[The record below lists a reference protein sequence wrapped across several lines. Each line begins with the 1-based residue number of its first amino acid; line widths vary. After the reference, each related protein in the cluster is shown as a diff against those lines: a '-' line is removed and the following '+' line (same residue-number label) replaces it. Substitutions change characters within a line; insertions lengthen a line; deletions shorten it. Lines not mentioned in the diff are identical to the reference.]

1 MLNRFLGQ
9 GRLTS
14 DPELRQ
20 TESGFTYTRIA
31 IAIPQAFNKKE
42 TDFIDITCWGKT
54 AEFVAKYFKKGQQI
68 IVDGPLHS
76 RNWTDESGVKH
87 KIMEVTAREV
97 HFAGDKAGK
106 KDDDAFH
113 EMEED
118 DGNLPF

>member
-1 MLNRFLGQ
+1 MLNRYIGQ
-9 GRLTS
+9 GRLTA

-20 TESGFTYTRIA
+20 TDTGFKYVRIA

-42 TDFIDITCWGKT
+42 TDFIDVVAWDKT
-54 AEFVAKYFKKGQQI
+54 AEFIAKYFKKGQQI
-68 IVDGPLHS
+68 IVDGALRS
-76 RNWTDESGVKH
+76 RSWTDDNNVRH
-87 KIMEVTAREV
+87 KIMEVVAREV